1 MDGHDGMDGGEA
13 KTETESA
20 PSLTQEVDKEDKD
33 SKPASQTVEEEAMKK
48 DDDDEDQYEDMSES
62 DDEEDDEE
70 EDDDEDEE
78 MSADDETGESVPPSK
93 TRVYL
98 PGLDKLKPGE
108 VLEHDP
114 SAYVMLHRAEMNAPC
129 LSFDI
134 LPDDGGDGRSDFPA
148 SCFIVCGT
156 QSGGKKKED
165 KVMLLKMT
173 NLTKTLKEKKKKEKA
188 DEDDESESD
197 SDEESSDEEEEEDP
211 VMKSAMIN
219 QLGACNR
226 IRATKINNKR
236 FAASWSEL
244 GKVFIYDLT
253 KPWTALSG
261 DGEPGLKDYNAQRLD
276 ARIKPCASFK
286 GHLTEG
292 FALDWS
298 STVPGKL
305 ISGDCKGGIH
315 VWTPRPDAA
324 DAWTVDQRPFIGH
337 KESVE
342 DLQWSPTEATVFAS
356 GSVDKTLRIWDTRAN
371 PASANMLTVDEAHE
385 ADINVISWNK
395 TEPFIVSGGDDALL
409 KVWDLRKLQTKTP
422 TPVATFKHHSSA
434 ITSVEWHPTDSS
446 VFASSGADDQIVQWD
461 LAVEKDDLA
470 ASDAAAAAA
479 KDAADAAAAS
489 SSTDME
495 AEDSLEKVPPQLLF
509 IHMGQKE
516 IKEIHWHPQI
526 PGMMIS
532 TAIDGINVFKT
543 ISV

>member
-1 MDGHDGMDGGEA
+1 MTVCEDAKKELESGSTSKNEGETDDLA
-13 KTETESA
+13 ATT
-20 PSLTQEVDKEDKD
+20 KD
-33 SKPASQTVEEEAMKK
+33 E
-48 DDDDEDQYEDMSES
+48 DDDDDDDFEDMSDS
-62 DDEEDDEE
+62 DEEEE
-70 EDDDEDEE
+70 EDDDEEEE
-78 MSADDETGESVPPSK
+78 MSAYDETGESVPPSK

-108 VLEHDP
+108 ILEHDP
-114 SAYVMLHRAEMNAPC
+114 SAYVMLHKAEMNAPC

-134 LPDDGGDGRSDFPA
+134 LADDAGENRSDFPA
-148 SCFIVCGT
+148 SCLVVCGT

-261 DGEPGLKDYNAQRLD
+261 VGEPGLKDYNAQRLD

-422 TPVATFKHHSSA
+422 TPVATFKHHFSA

-470 ASDAAAAAA
+470 ASDAA
-479 KDAADAAAAS
+479 KDADAAS

-532 TAIDGINVFKT
+532 TALDGINVFKT

>member
-1 MDGHDGMDGGEA
+1 MDPKDGEEGAKVTEGESSNPTRNVA
-13 KTETESA
+13 SEDQNSKLAPETAEGA
-20 PSLTQEVDKEDKD
+20 QIG
-33 SKPASQTVEEEAMKK
+33 EEAERE
-48 DDDDEDQYEDMSES
+48 DDDDYEDMSDS
-62 DDEEDDEE
+62 EEDEDNE
-70 EDDDEDEE
+70 EDEEE

-114 SAYVMLHRAEMNAPC
+114 SAYVMLHRAEMNVPC

-134 LPDDGGDGRSDFPA
+134 VDDDGGEGRSDFPA
-148 SCFIVCGT
+148 SCYVVCGT
-156 QSGGKKKED
+156 QSGGKKRED

-173 NLTKTLKEKKKKEKA
+173 NLTKTLKEKKKKEKT
-188 DEDDESESD
+188 EDDEESESD
-197 SDEESSDEEEEEDP
+197 SSDEESSDEEDEDP
-211 VMKSAMIN
+211 VLKPAMIN

-226 IRATKINNKR
+226 IRATKINSKR

-253 KPWTALSG
+253 KPWSALSG
-261 DGEPGLKDYNAQRLD
+261 EGEPGLKDYNAQRLD

-292 FALDWS
+292 FAIDWS
-298 STVPGKL
+298 TMNPGKL

-324 DAWTVDQRPFIGH
+324 DAWTVDQRPFLGH

-356 GSVDKTLRIWDTRAN
+356 ASVDKTLRIWDTRAN
-371 PASANMLTVDEAHE
+371 PASANMLTVDDAHE

-395 TEPFIVSGGDDALL
+395 TDPFIVSGGDDALL

-422 TPVATFKHHSSA
+422 TPVASFKHHSSA
-434 ITSVEWHPTDSS
+434 ITSVEWHPSDSS

-470 ASDAAAAAA
+470 ASDL
-479 KDAADAAAAS
+479 AS
-489 SSTDME
+489 TSANME
-495 AEDSLEKVPPQLLF
+495 TEDSLEKVPPQLLF

-526 PGMMIS
+526 PGVMIS
-532 TAIDGINVFKT
+532 TALDGINVFKT

>member
-1 MDGHDGMDGGEA
+1 MDVKEGVEGAEKGTAEDDSMTVGGDVGQKDTNFGITSKEEGQ
-13 KTETESA
+13 TETGDQ
-20 PSLTQEVDKEDKD
+20 PKH
-33 SKPASQTVEEEAMKK
+33 
-48 DDDDEDQYEDMSES
+48 DDEDDDNDFEDMSDS
-62 DDEEDDEE
+62 EEDDEDE
-70 EDDDEDEE
+70 EDEDEE
-78 MSADDETGESVPPSK
+78 MSADDETGESVPPTK

-134 LPDDGGDGRSDFPA
+134 LRDDEGDNRSEFPA

-156 QSGGKKKED
+156 QSGGKKRED
-165 KVMLLKMT
+165 KVMVLKMT

-188 DEDDESESD
+188 NEDDESESD
-197 SDEESSDEEEEEDP
+197 SSDEESSDEEEEEDP
-211 VMKSAMIN
+211 ILKPAMIN
-219 QLGACNR
+219 QMGACNR
-226 IRATKINNKR
+226 IRATKINSKR

-253 KPWTALSG
+253 KPWNALTG
-261 DGEPGLKDYNAQRLD
+261 GEASLKDYNSQRLD

-292 FALDWS
+292 FAMDWS
-298 STVPGKL
+298 TTVPGRL
-305 ISGDCKGGIH
+305 ITGDCKGGIH
-315 VWTPRPDAA
+315 SWTPRPDAA
-324 DAWTVDQRPFIGH
+324 DAWTVDQRPFVGH

-342 DLQWSPTEATVFAS
+342 DLQWSPTEANVFAS

-385 ADINVISWNK
+385 ADINVISWNR

-409 KVWDLRKLQTKTP
+409 KVWDLRKLQSSKTP
-422 TPVATFKHHSSA
+422 SPVATFKHHSSA

-470 ASDAAAAAA
+470 ASKEDETA
-479 KDAADAAAAS
+479 KAS

-532 TAIDGINVFKT
+532 TALDGINVFKT

>member
-1 MDGHDGMDGGEA
+1 LINICAALTMD
-13 KTETESA
+13 
-20 PSLTQEVDKEDKD
+20 DKD
-33 SKPASQTVEEEAMKK
+33 TVGEGVKGNDDEAMKPSEK
-48 DDDDEDQYEDMSES
+48 EKTEQNSEATLKTGDETEMVEAGNAEGVDDDDDFEDMSDS
-62 DDEEDDEE
+62 DEE
-70 EDDDEDEE
+70 EEDEDEE

-114 SAYVMLHRAEMNAPC
+114 SAYILLHRAEMNAPC

-134 LPDDGGDGRSDFPA
+134 LRDDDGKDRSDFPA
-148 SCFIVCGT
+148 SCFVVCGT
-156 QSGGKKKED
+156 QSGGKKRED
-165 KVMLLKMT
+165 KVMVLKMS
-173 NLTKTLKEKKKKEKA
+173 NLTKTLKEKKKKEKTE
-188 DEDDESESD
+188 EDDESESD
-197 SDEESSDEEEEEDP
+197 SSDEDDSDDEDEDP
-211 VMKSAMIN
+211 IMKSAMIN
-219 QLGACNR
+219 QMGACNR
-226 IRATKINNKR
+226 IRATKINSKR

-244 GKVFIYDLT
+244 GKVFIYDLS
-253 KPWTALSG
+253 KPWNALAG
-261 DGEPGLKDYNAQRLD
+261 GEAGLKDYNSQRLD

-292 FALDWS
+292 FAMDWS
-298 STVPGKL
+298 SMVPGKL
-305 ISGDCKGGIH
+305 ITGDCKGGIH
-315 VWTPRPDAA
+315 AWTPRPDAA

-356 GSVDKTLRIWDTRAN
+356 ASVDKTLRIWDTRAN

-385 ADINVISWNK
+385 ADINVISWNR

-409 KVWDLRKLQTKTP
+409 KVWDLRKLQSKTP
-422 TPVATFKHHSSA
+422 SPVATFKHHSSA

-470 ASDAAAAAA
+470 APDAAA
-479 KDAADAAAAS
+479 DA
-489 SSTDME
+489 STSADME
-495 AEDSLEKVPPQLLF
+495 SEDSLEKVPPQLLF

-526 PGMMIS
+526 PGVMIS
-532 TAIDGINVFKT
+532 TALDGINVFKT

>member
-1 MDGHDGMDGGEA
+1 MDSNNEDVAGGGEA
-13 KTETESA
+13 SGISVTQSVNENTDAIETAKDVTKTLAEA
-20 PSLTQEVDKEDKD
+20 
-33 SKPASQTVEEEAMKK
+33 TVEMVHGEDGDEN
-48 DDDDEDQYEDMSES
+48 DDDDDDFEDMSEEEDEDE
-62 DDEEDDEE
+62 DDEEDD
-70 EDDDEDEE
+70 
-78 MSADDETGESVPPSK
+78 MSADDETGESVPSSR

-114 SAYVMLHRAEMNAPC
+114 SAYVMLHKAEMNAPC

-134 LPDDGGDGRSDFPA
+134 LADDAGENRSDFPA
-148 SCFIVCGT
+148 SCFVVCGT

-165 KVMLLKMT
+165 KIMLLKMT

-188 DEDDESESD
+188 NEDDDSETDSSD
-197 SDEESSDEEEEEDP
+197 DESSDEEEEDP
-211 VMKSAMIN
+211 ILKSAMIN
-219 QLGACNR
+219 QAGACNR
-226 IRATKINNKR
+226 IRGTKINAKR

-244 GKVFIYDLT
+244 GKVFIYDLS
-253 KPWTALSG
+253 KPWHALTA
-261 DGEPGLKDYNAQRLD
+261 GEAALKDYNAQRLD

-292 FALDWS
+292 YALDWS
-298 STVPGKL
+298 TMVPGKL

-337 KESVE
+337 KDSVE

-371 PASANMLTVDEAHE
+371 PASANMLTVDDAHD
-385 ADINVISWNK
+385 ADINVISWNRM
-395 TEPFIVSGGDDALL
+395 EPFIVTGGDDAVL

-470 ASDAAAAAA
+470 SSGDALKK
-479 KDAADAAAAS
+479 KDAASNS
-489 SSTDME
+489 SAEKME
-495 AEDSLEKVPPQLLF
+495 EEDDSLEKVPPQLLF
-509 IHMGQKE
+509 IHMGQNE

-526 PGMMIS
+526 PGVMIS
-532 TAIDGINVFKT
+532 TALDGINVFKT

>member
-1 MDGHDGMDGGEA
+1 VAEGAEKGTAEEECMTVVDDAKKGVGSDVASKDEVQGE
-13 KTETESA
+13 T
-20 PSLTQEVDKEDKD
+20 VDQQKEDND
-33 SKPASQTVEEEAMKK
+33 E
-48 DDDDEDQYEDMSES
+48 DDDDFEDMSES
-62 DDEEDDEE
+62 EEDEED
-70 EDDDEDEE
+70 DDDEDEE
-78 MSADDETGESVPPSK
+78 MSADDETGESVPPTK

-108 VLEHDP
+108 ALEHDP

-134 LPDDGGDGRSDFPA
+134 LPDDDGDNRSEFPA

-156 QSGGKKKED
+156 QSGGKKRED
-165 KVMLLKMT
+165 KVMVLKMT
-173 NLTKTLKEKKKKEKA
+173 NLTKTLKEKKKKEKEN
-188 DEDDESESD
+188 EDDESESD

-211 VMKSAMIN
+211 ILKPAMIN
-219 QLGACNR
+219 QMGACNR
-226 IRATKINNKR
+226 IRATRIHSKR

-253 KPWTALSG
+253 KPWNALTG
-261 DGEPGLKDYNAQRLD
+261 GEASLKDYNSQRQD

-292 FALDWS
+292 FAIDWS
-298 STVPGKL
+298 TTVPGRL
-305 ISGDCKGGIH
+305 ITGDCKGGIH
-315 VWTPRPDAA
+315 AWTPRPDAA
-324 DAWTVDQRPFIGH
+324 DAWTVDQRPFVGH

-342 DLQWSPTEATVFAS
+342 DLQWSPTEANVFAS

-371 PASANMLTVDEAHE
+371 PTSANMLTVDEAHE
-385 ADINVISWNK
+385 ADINVISWNR

-409 KVWDLRKLQTKTP
+409 KVWDLRKLQSSKTP
-422 TPVATFKHHSSA
+422 SPVATFKHHSSA

-470 ASDAAAAAA
+470 ATNDGAAAQ
-479 KDAADAAAAS
+479 AS

-532 TAIDGINVFKT
+532 TALDGINVFKT

>member
-1 MDGHDGMDGGEA
+1 LITAMESNDGKGGEA
-13 KTETESA
+13 NDALVKPTEEVPNAEKNSKTEGGENSKTEGFA
-20 PSLTQEVDKEDKD
+20 EMDDNND
-33 SKPASQTVEEEAMKK
+33 D
-48 DDDDEDQYEDMSES
+48 DDDDEDFEDMSGS
-62 DDEEDDEE
+62 EEEE
-70 EDDDEDEE
+70 EDDDEEE

-98 PGLDKLKPGE
+98 PGLEKLKAGE

-134 LPDDGGDGRSDFPA
+134 LADDLGADRSDFPA
-148 SCFIVCGT
+148 SCYVVCGT

-173 NLTKTLKEKKKKEKA
+173 NLTKTLKEKKKKEKSGE
-188 DEDDESESD
+188 DEESESESED
-197 SDEESSDEEEEEDP
+197 ESSDEEEEEDP

-219 QLGACNR
+219 QTGACNR
-226 IRATKINNKR
+226 IRSTVINSKR

-253 KPWTALSG
+253 KPWGALAG
-261 DGEPGLKDYNAQRLD
+261 GEAGLRDYNAQRLD

-298 STVPGKL
+298 SLVPGKL

-315 VWTPRPDAA
+315 AWTPRPDAA
-324 DAWTVDQRPFIGH
+324 DAWTVDQRPFVGH
-337 KESVE
+337 KDSVE

-356 GSVDKTLRIWDTRAN
+356 ASVDKTLRIWDTRAN

-395 TEPFIVSGGDDALL
+395 TEPFIVSGGDDAML

-461 LAVEKDDLA
+461 LAVEKDDIS
-470 ASDAAAAAA
+470 ASDANS
-479 KDAADAAAAS
+479 AS
-489 SSTDME
+489 SSSSAEME
-495 AEDSLEKVPPQLLF
+495 ENSLDQVPPQLLF

-532 TAIDGINVFKT
+532 TALDGINVFKT

>member
-1 MDGHDGMDGGEA
+1 MDVKEGPEEAEKGAAEDDSMTVGGDVGQTKMNSGITSKDEVQ
-13 KTETESA
+13 TET
-20 PSLTQEVDKEDKD
+20 VDQPKDEDEDDDNDFEDMSD
-33 SKPASQTVEEEAMKK
+33 SE
-48 DDDDEDQYEDMSES
+48 DDDDED
-62 DDEEDDEE
+62 EE
-70 EDDDEDEE
+70 DEDEE
-78 MSADDETGESVPPSK
+78 MSADDETGESVPPTK

-134 LPDDGGDGRSDFPA
+134 LRDDDGENRSEFPA

-156 QSGGKKKED
+156 QSGGKKRED
-165 KVMLLKMT
+165 KVMVLKMT

-188 DEDDESESD
+188 NEDDESESD
-197 SDEESSDEEEEEDP
+197 SSDEESSDEEEEEDP
-211 VMKSAMIN
+211 ILKPAMIN
-219 QLGACNR
+219 QMGACNR
-226 IRATKINNKR
+226 IRATKINSKR

-253 KPWTALSG
+253 KPWNALTG
-261 DGEPGLKDYNAQRLD
+261 GEASLKDYNSQRLD

-292 FALDWS
+292 FAMDWS
-298 STVPGKL
+298 TTVPGRL
-305 ISGDCKGGIH
+305 ITGDCKGGIH
-315 VWTPRPDAA
+315 SWTPRPDAA
-324 DAWTVDQRPFIGH
+324 DAWTVDQRPFVGH

-342 DLQWSPTEATVFAS
+342 DLQWSPTEANVFAS

-385 ADINVISWNK
+385 ADINVISWNR

-409 KVWDLRKLQTKTP
+409 KVWDLRKLQSSRTP
-422 TPVATFKHHSSA
+422 SPVATFKHHSSA

-470 ASDAAAAAA
+470 ASNDDAAAQ
-479 KDAADAAAAS
+479 AS

-532 TAIDGINVFKT
+532 TALDGINVFKT

>member
-1 MDGHDGMDGGEA
+1 MDAEGANQDGEVIESVGTESPPSDVA
-13 KTETESA
+13 PKPDVTTETE
-20 PSLTQEVDKEDKD
+20 KEKD
-33 SKPASQTVEEEAMKK
+33 V
-48 DDDDEDQYEDMSES
+48 DDDNDDDFEDMSDIEE
-62 DDEEDDEE
+62 EEDEDEEE
-70 EDDDEDEE
+70 EDDE
-78 MSADDETGESVPPSK
+78 MSADDETGESVPPSR

-98 PGLDKLKPGE
+98 PGLEKLKPGE

-114 SAYVMLHRAEMNAPC
+114 SSYFMLHKAEMNAPC

-134 LPDDGGDGRSDFPA
+134 LADDAGDNRSDFPA

-197 SDEESSDEEEEEDP
+197 SSDEDSSDDEDQDP
-211 VMKSAMIN
+211 VMKSTMIN
-219 QLGACNR
+219 QMGACNR
-226 IRATKINNKR
+226 IRGTKINSKR

-244 GKVFIYDLT
+244 GKVFIYDLA
-253 KPWTALSG
+253 KPLGALTG
-261 DGEPGLKDYNAQRLD
+261 GEAALKDYNTQRLD

-298 STVPGKL
+298 NVVPGKL
-305 ISGDCKGGIH
+305 LSGDCKGGIH

-337 KESVE
+337 KDSVE

-356 GSVDKTLRIWDTRAN
+356 GSVDKTLRVWDTRAN
-371 PASANMLTVDEAHE
+371 PASANMLTVDDAHE

-395 TEPFIVSGGDDALL
+395 TEPFIISGGDDALL
-409 KVWDLRKLQTKTP
+409 KVWDLRKLQSKSP
-422 TPVATFKHHSSA
+422 SPIATFKHHSSA

-461 LAVEKDDLA
+461 LAVEKDDLSSP
-470 ASDAAAAAA
+470 ASNS
-479 KDAADAAAAS
+479 KDTP
-489 SSTDME
+489 STSEKMDDE
-495 AEDSLEKVPPQLLF
+495 EEDSLNKVPPQLLF
-509 IHMGQKE
+509 IHMGQNE

-532 TAIDGINVFKT
+532 TALDGINVFKT